1 MRIGAVSPARAH
13 VIQTSVTTYIRR
25 AAGAVLALL
34 VVIPAYRL
42 LASPDAGP
50 FILGAIDAAELSRT
64 LLVTGTLILV
74 AIGILGSRVLGP
86 SAAESLLTRIG
97 ARLVALP
104 RIGFAFGAAILSM
117 SIALAFSL
125 VVLDGKPN
133 LIDAMVQ
140 LLHARFLAAGHLSGP
155 ADSFSEF
162 WQLQNSVITSKGWL
176 SQYPPGYIIF
186 LALGLRLGV
195 PQLVGPFF
203 VGVTVFFTALAV
215 ERLLRDDIATA
226 RLGIV
231 MLALSPFLVG
241 LAGAYM
247 NHIGGAAFI
256 SVAMYFAIRS
266 LDEKSF
272 AWPILTGLAVGL
284 VFSIRPL
291 TAVVASLVI
300 AYLWLGRDARMGRES
315 VGRFLRRSAGAVIGI
330 APIFSGLGWYNR
342 HFFGSAFRFGYV
354 AAQGPLTGLGFHP
367 DPTGQMYG
375 PIQALG
381 YTSADM
387 VTLSLYLL
395 ETAIPAVLLVGLFL
409 MFARRLTW
417 GERIVALWALLP
429 VVGNFFYWHHG
440 SFMGPRMLNEATP
453 PWVLLTAIAA
463 VGLVRLIPREKMF
476 GNYPPRSAL
485 VLTLMI
491 GWLAGIFFLG
501 PERLA
506 SYGGPWQASSR
517 VKLPASATHS
527 PSLVFVHGAW
537 SGRVAMRLVAHGL
550 RLDSLEVAMRSNTT
564 CDVHN
569 YSLWYG
575 SDSARRTPPPPI
587 DFDFRRHAEPPKLR
601 IADGDDI
608 RTSPGVRMPYNCLLE
623 AASDTLGIVE
633 MGPLLWQT
641 DLPGSNGPGA
651 MVVRDMGPTANA
663 RLIARYPGR
672 VPSVF
677 YRPVKEG
684 PPRLVPYAAGMSALW
699 PRG

>member
-1 MRIGAVSPARAH
+1 MSTYARR
-13 VIQTSVTTYIRR
+13 VV
-25 AAGAVLALL
+25 GAVLVLL

-64 LLVTGTLILV
+64 LLITGALIVV
-74 AIGILGSRVLGP
+74 AIGVLGSRVLGP
-86 SAAESLLTRIG
+86 SSAENLVIRLG
-97 ARLVALP
+97 ARLATLP
-104 RIGFAFGAAILSM
+104 RTGFAFGAALLSA
-117 SIALAFSL
+117 SIALAFS
-125 VVLDGKPN
+125 VFVLQGKPN

-140 LLHARFLAAGHLSGP
+140 LLHARFFAAGHLSGP

-162 WQLQNSVITSKGWL
+162 WQLQNSLITSKGWV

-186 LALGLRLGV
+186 LALGLRLGI
-195 PQLVGPFF
+195 PQAVGPFF
-203 VGVTVFFTALAV
+203 VGVTVFFTALTV

-266 LDEKSF
+266 LDEENF
-272 AWPILTGLAVGL
+272 AWPVLTGFAVGL

-291 TAVVASLVI
+291 TAVVASLVV
-300 AYLWLGRDARMGRES
+300 ACVWLGRGGRMGRETIPP
-315 VGRFLRRSAGAVIGI
+315 FLLRSAGAVIGI
-330 APIFSGLGWYNR
+330 APIFAGLAWYNR

-381 YTSADM
+381 YTSADL

-409 MFARRLTW
+409 IFARRLSW
-417 GERIVALWALLP
+417 GERILALWALLP
-429 VVGNFFYWHHG
+429 VLGNFFYWHHG

-453 PWVLLTAIAA
+453 PWVVLTAVAA
-463 VGLVRLIPREKMF
+463 VGLVRLIPRDKMF

-485 VLTLMI
+485 VLTLLV
-491 GWLAGIFFLG
+491 GWLSGIFFLG
-501 PERLA
+501 PQRLA

-517 VKLPASATHS
+517 VKLPSSATS
-527 PSLVFVHGAW
+527 APSLVFVHGAW

-575 SDSARRTPPPPI
+575 SDSARRVTKSPPI
-587 DFDFRRHAEPPKLR
+587 DFDFRKHAEPPKLR

-608 RTSPGVRMPYNCLLE
+608 RTQPGVRMPYNCLLE

-641 DLPGSNGPGA
+641 DLPGSTGPGA
-651 MVVRDMGPTANA
+651 MVVRDMGPAANA
-663 RLIARYPGR
+663 RIIARYPGR
-672 VPSVF
+672 LPVVF
-677 YRPVKEG
+677 YRSEKEG
-684 PPRLVPYAAGMSALW
+684 PPRLVPYSVGMNALW

>member
-1 MRIGAVSPARAH
+1 MRAF
-13 VIQTSVTTYIRR
+13 
-25 AAGAVLALL
+25 GAVLVLL
-34 VVIPAYRL
+34 VLVPAYRL

-64 LLVTGTLILV
+64 MLLTGTLIVV
-74 AIGILGSRVLGP
+74 AVGVLASRILGP
-86 SAAESLLTRIG
+86 SSTEDFLVRLG
-97 ARLVALP
+97 ARIAAIPPVRFAL
-104 RIGFAFGAAILSM
+104 GAALISA
-117 SIALAFSL
+117 SIALGFSIF
-125 VVLDGKPN
+125 VLQGKPN

-140 LLHARFLAAGHLSGP
+140 LLHARFFAAGHLSGP
-155 ADSFSEF
+155 ADGFSEF
-162 WQLQNSVITSKGWL
+162 WQIQNSLITPRGWV

-195 PQLVGPFF
+195 PEVVGPFF
-203 VGVTVFFTALAV
+203 VFVTVFFTALSA
-215 ERLLRDDIATA
+215 ERLLRDDVATA
-226 RLGIV
+226 RLGVV
-231 MLALSPFLVG
+231 MLALSPFLIG

-256 SVAMYFAIRS
+256 SVAMYFALLS
-266 LDEKSF
+266 LERHSF
-272 AWPILTGLAVGL
+272 WWAVLTGFAVGL

-291 TAVVASLVI
+291 TAVVTSLVI
-300 AYLWLGRDARMGRES
+300 AVLWLGRGERIGRETI
-315 VGRFLRRSAGAVIGI
+315 GPFLRNSVGAVIGI
-330 APIFSGLGWYNR
+330 APVFAALGWYNQL
-342 HFFGSAFRFGYV
+342 FFGSPFRFGYV

-381 YTSADM
+381 YTSADL

-409 MFARRLTW
+409 IFARRFAW
-417 GERIVALWALLP
+417 GERIIALWALLP

-453 PWVLLTAIAA
+453 PWVLLTAVAA
-463 VGLVRLIPREKMF
+463 VGLVRLIPKNKSF

-485 VLTLMI
+485 VLTLLV
-491 GWLAGIFFLG
+491 GWLGGIFFLG

-506 SYGGPWQASSR
+506 SYGGPWQASTR
-517 VKLPASATHS
+517 VKLPASATSS

-537 SGRVAMRLVAHGL
+537 GGRVAMRLVAHGL

-569 YSLWYG
+569 YSLWYA
-575 SDSARRTPPPPI
+575 SDSMRHALKPPPI
-587 DFDFRRHAEPPKLR
+587 DFDFRLHAEPPKLR

-608 RTSPGVRMPYNCLLE
+608 RTVPGVRMPYNCLLE

-633 MGPLLWQT
+633 VGPLLWQT
-641 DLPGSNGPGA
+641 DLPGSADHGA
-651 MVVRDMGPTANA
+651 MVVRDMGPVANA
-663 RLIARYPGR
+663 RLIARYPNR

-677 YRPVKEG
+677 YRSVKEG
-684 PPRLVPYAAGMSALW
+684 APELVPYAIGMRALW